1 MRDAVL
7 RPFFSYY
14 GSKWRTVPRYPA
26 PLCREIVEPFAGS
39 AGYSVRHAARAVTL
53 VDSYPPV
60 AGTWRY
66 LIAATPE
73 EIRRLPLIEPGQ
85 PVGDLA
91 VCEEARWLIGWW
103 LNKGAEMPRQTL
115 SAWASHVDQR
125 RTASAATQFWGPE
138 IRERVARQVGSI
150 KHWVVVEG
158 GLSVNRFRKHTRA
171 VAALAAALL
180 MLGGCRPAPA
190 NDVNRNQPAAGRSCD
205 ESCTE
210 EADTITVTAIW
221 LTPTDVPD
229 GVKPAGEVEWSAG
242 GHVQYSGDRPLSKT
256 GAVYRAWYHSWK
268 ANKYPRISITADTN
282 VHGGVFCQI
291 KYAQRKSDGT
301 VQVTVVDDVRR
312 GPKADPGSV
321 TCTSDAWLNTHLN
334 HDQ

>member
-1 MRDAVL
+1 L
-7 RPFFSYY
+7 
-14 GSKWRTVPRYPA
+14 T
-26 PLCREIVEPFAGS
+26 
-39 AGYSVRHAARAVTL
+39 
-53 VDSYPPV
+53 
-60 AGTWRY
+60 
-66 LIAATPE
+66 
-73 EIRRLPLIEPGQ
+73 
-85 PVGDLA
+85 
-91 VCEEARWLIGWW
+91 
-103 LNKGAEMPRQTL
+103 
-115 SAWASHVDQR
+115 
-125 RTASAATQFWGPE
+125 
-138 IRERVARQVGSI
+138 
-150 KHWVVVEG
+150 
-158 GLSVNRFRKHTRA
+158 VNRFRKHTRA

-229 GVKPAGEVEWSAG
+229 GVRPAGEVEWSVG
-242 GHVQYSGDRPLSKT
+242 GVVQYSGDRPLSKT

-268 ANKYPRISITADTN
+268 TNKYPRISITADTN